1 MYQPRQLRDKRPSV
15 LPNEENV
22 CVPKLNRVRF
32 VRQYAHVLTTCPA
45 GIKGGTVI
53 PPCDFQGGTSETT
66 EFIGVTRL
74 IPSRSARADARSRV
88 QAQPQVINPLN
99 NKLCATKRS

>member
-1 MYQPRQLRDKRPSV
+1 MYQSRQLCYKRPSV

-32 VRQYAHVLTTCPA
+32 VRRYAHVLTARPEWK
-45 GIKGGTVI
+45 KGGTVI

-66 EFIGVTRL
+66 EFIGVSRL

-88 QAQPQVINPLN
+88 QAQPQVNNPLN
-99 NKLCATKRS
+99 NKLCQSKSN

>member
-1 MYQPRQLRDKRPSV
+1 MYQPRQLCDKRPCV

-22 CVPKLNRVRF
+22 RVSKLNRVRF
-32 VRQYAHVLTTCPA
+32 VRRYAHVLTACPA
-45 GIKGGTVI
+45 GNKGGTVI

-66 EFIGVTRL
+66 VFIGVSRL

-88 QAQPQVINPLN
+88 QAQPLVINPLN
-99 NKLCATKRS
+99 NKLCQEKRN

>member
-15 LPNEENV
+15 LPNEENM
-22 CVPKLNRVRF
+22 CVSKLHRMRF
-32 VRQYAHVLTTCPA
+32 VRRHAHVLTACPA
-45 GIKGGTVI
+45 GNKGGTVI

-66 EFIGVTRL
+66 EFIGVSRL

-88 QAQPQVINPLN
+88 QAQPQVNNPLN
-99 NKLCATKRS
+99 NKLCQSKSN